1 MVFSPRHHLPWDD
14 SPSTGKITIST
25 LYTAAPCW
33 FPPHVDGSLH
43 GKILNCL
50 MLKSAFFAV
59 WNLCIVLVLV
69 IIIYDY
75 YIMLLHTALYLS
87 HDWLYIDSHPLSW
100 HPKAMNACSKAH
112 RWSLAL
118 WLFGESLRSGGRSP
132 GYSQGCCGQEKL
144 GDLGATTDDFFGDVW
159 WFLED
164 RAI

>member
-1 MVFSPRHHLPWDD
+1 MFFSPHHHDPCDD
-14 SPSTGKITIST
+14 PPSKGEITITT

-33 FPPHVDGSLH
+33 FPSHVDGSLH

-50 MLKSAFFAV
+50 MLKSAFFTV

-75 YIMLLHTALYLS
+75 HIMFLHTAVYLS

-118 WLFGESLRSGGRSP
+118 WLFGESLSSTGGRPPGSP
-132 GYSQGCCGQEKL
+132 GL
-144 GDLGATTDDFFGDVW
+144 LGARKTWGSWCNNGWFFWGMCGDF
-159 WFLED
+159 
-164 RAI
+164 